1 MSQKRKISK
10 YPPTEGETEDTT
22 VIVEPT
28 SAVQKRSRTTLSR
41 GSKNTSEPNDDI
53 AVALPADVAAD
64 AVEIAPPEV
73 VVTTTTTAI
82 EKVDGDYVNEDDNDD
97 ADMTDDV
104 VNGDVAATNSPKK
117 KSGLSNL
124 DMPSHLNPSNPAHF
138 DHFLFYLLVVRAE
151 SENPAQNICK
161 EEYPLLYAWIQH
173 VKKEYKIYVS
183 QAPNC
188 QLTAQQV
195 LVLESLHVP
204 LTSRG
209 DDHWNRYY
217 EFLVQYRNRHGHVL
231 VPRLCE
237 VPGLGDWVTD
247 QRRQYKAKQQGQA
260 SQMTTA
266 RQELL
271 EELEFVWHVRNRP
284 EWVGIESLAMFY
296 SNIRV
301 SIISQSFRSFSH
313 IYCRKYDFRS
323 YCNTKRYTGIVVY
336 HNITS
341 QTSHWVNGWQSNGN
355 NTSSN

>member
-28 SAVQKRSRTTLSR
+28 SAVQKRSRTTIPR
-41 GSKNTSEPNDDI
+41 GAGSKNASEQNDGTTLPGDIVIGVDANDAGTATSTAAANGGV
-53 AVALPADVAAD
+53 AVASVAGL
-64 AVEIAPPEV
+64 E
-73 VVTTTTTAI
+73 
-82 EKVDGDYVNEDDNDD
+82 NENESYPHDES
-97 ADMTDDV
+97 
-104 VNGDVAATNSPKK
+104 GDVKMDASMMSPSSTPKK
-117 KSGLSNL
+117 KSEPSNL
-124 DMPSHLNPSNPAHF
+124 NIPTHLNPSNPEHF

-151 SENPAQNICK
+151 SENPAQTICK
-161 EEYPLLYAWIQH
+161 EEYPQLYAWIQN
-173 VKKEYKIYVS
+173 VKKEYKLYVN

-188 QLTAQQV
+188 QLTSQQV

-237 VPGLGDWVTD
+237 IPGLGDWVTD

-260 SQMTTA
+260 SQMTAA

-284 EWVGIESLAMFY
+284 EWVCCTVYPF
-296 SNIRV
+296 
-301 SIISQSFRSFSH
+301 
-313 IYCRKYDFRS
+313 
-323 YCNTKRYTGIVVY
+323 VV
-336 HNITS
+336 
-341 QTSHWVNGWQSNGN
+341 
-355 NTSSN
+355 

>member
-28 SAVQKRSRTTLSR
+28 SAVQKRSRTTLPR
-41 GSKNTSEPNDDI
+41 GGSTSKNAIGSEEPNDDVI
-53 AVALPADVAAD
+53 ALSAAN
-64 AVEIAPPEV
+64 ANAIEIVPGV
-73 VVTTTTTAI
+73 VVAPHTAT
-82 EKVDGDYVNEDDNDD
+82 ENVDESFVHDEDDTLATDHVKVDGE
-97 ADMTDDV
+97 V
-104 VNGDVAATNSPKK
+104 VATTTSTAPKK
-117 KSGLSNL
+117 KSGLSSSNL
-124 DMPSHLNPSNPAHF
+124 DIPSHLNPSNPAHF

-151 SENPAQNICK
+151 SDNPAQNICK
-161 EEYPLLYAWIQH
+161 EEYPMLYAWIQH
-173 VKKEYKIYVS
+173 VKKEYKLYVN
-183 QAPNC
+183 QAPIC

-217 EFLVQYRNRHGHVL
+217 EFLVSYRNRHGHVL

-260 SQMTTA
+260 SQMTAA

-271 EELEFVWHVRNRP
+271 EELDFVWHVRNRP
-284 EWVGIESLAMFY
+284 EWV
-296 SNIRV
+296 
-301 SIISQSFRSFSH
+301 
-313 IYCRKYDFRS
+313 
-323 YCNTKRYTGIVVY
+323 
-336 HNITS
+336 
-341 QTSHWVNGWQSNGN
+341 W
-355 NTSSN
+355 

>member
-28 SAVQKRSRTTLSR
+28 TAIQKRSRTTIPR
-41 GSKNTSEPNDDI
+41 DTGSNKNAS
-53 AVALPADVAAD
+53 
-64 AVEIAPPEV
+64 
-73 VVTTTTTAI
+73 
-82 EKVDGDYVNEDDNDD
+82 KQNEDDVLPENIIITREDVNATEVTAATAVAIVENVVDASIAAAMEKSSSDDVVRNDD
-97 ADMTDDV
+97 ADDPTTDDV
-104 VNGDVAATNSPKK
+104 KMDTVLAPATGIAKK
-117 KSGLSNL
+117 KSEPANL
-124 DMPSHLNPSNPAHF
+124 NIPSHLNPSNPEHF

-151 SENPAQNICK
+151 SDNPAQNICK
-161 EEYPLLYAWIQH
+161 EEYPLLYAWIQNI
-173 VKKEYKIYVS
+173 KKEYKLYLNHT
-183 QAPNC
+183 PNC

-237 VPGLGDWVTD
+237 IPGLGDWVTD

-271 EELEFVWHVRNRP
+271 EDLEFVWHVRNRP
-284 EWVGIESLAMFY
+284 EWVSHPVCFFLGFVQCPAALHLTKTFIFLPIPIYSLY
-296 SNIRV
+296 
-301 SIISQSFRSFSH
+301 
-313 IYCRKYDFRS
+313 RKYDFR
-323 YCNTKRYTGIVVY
+323 NF
-336 HNITS
+336 
-341 QTSHWVNGWQSNGN
+341 
-355 NTSSN
+355 